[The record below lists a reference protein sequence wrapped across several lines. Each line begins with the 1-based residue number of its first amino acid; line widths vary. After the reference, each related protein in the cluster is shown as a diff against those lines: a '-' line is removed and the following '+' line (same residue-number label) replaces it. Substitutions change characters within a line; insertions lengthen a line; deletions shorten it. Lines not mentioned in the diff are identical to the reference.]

1 MKDFECRSA
10 GAAVRIML
18 KLLSQNEV
26 ELAAALGRGVRRSV
40 ESVTPVDTEHTHH
53 GEVEADAET
62 GRTLDLE
69 GRELFP
75 RIECVAAFEDGEQF
89 HVLFRLIWKLMT

>member
-1 MKDFECRSA
+1 
-10 GAAVRIML
+10 ML

-69 GRELFP
+69 GRELLP
-75 RIECVAAFEDGEQF
+75 RVECVTAFEESQHDEG
-89 HVLFRLIWKLMT
+89 LRMIG